1 VAVPGSKSDALPSPQ
16 FTTIDETVPSGSLVE
31 KLTVTVVPARAGFGD
46 TPATVTV
53 GGLSF
58 TVIDDVAWPE
68 EPLLSVA
75 VTVIAKTMEVE
86 PPVLA

>member
-1 VAVPGSKSDALPSPQ
+1 M
-16 FTTIDETVPSGSLVE
+16 
-31 KLTVTVVPARAGFGD
+31 TVVPARAGFGD

-58 TVIDDVAWPE
+58 TVTDDVAWPE

-75 VTVIAKTMEVE
+75 VTVTAKTLEVE
-86 PPVLA
+86 LPVLA